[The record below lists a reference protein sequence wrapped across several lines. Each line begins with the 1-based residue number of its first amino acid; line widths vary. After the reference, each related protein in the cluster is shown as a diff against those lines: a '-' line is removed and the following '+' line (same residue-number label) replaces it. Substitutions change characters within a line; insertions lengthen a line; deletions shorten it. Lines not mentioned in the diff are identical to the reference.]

1 MHQRSILAIRKPFIA
16 SNETSEFCWQ
26 IGLNLSTISETLSYT
41 FFVIIWQPQVIAF
54 ILQLRFSALKAPN
67 VIGNYVQFEPSF
79 FDQDQNY
86 RKTCLITVEI

>member
-1 MHQRSILAIRKPFIA
+1 MSYIIGKPMHQRSILAIRKPFNA
-16 SNETSEFCWQ
+16 SYEASDFCWQ

-67 VIGNYVQFEPSF
+67 VIGNYVQFGPSF
-79 FDQDQNY
+79 FDQDQN
-86 RKTCLITVEI
+86 